1 MVLFLW
7 LRARNQVNVPPRFSF
22 SEIFHLSKR
31 IKRHVVLLQIE
42 NLRQASL
49 FQPAADNFTT
59 IRRGGK
65 QNVMNYGLET

>member
-7 LRARNQVNVPPRFSF
+7 LRARNQVNKVPRRFSL

-31 IKRHVVLLQIE
+31 IKRHVLLQIE
-42 NLRQASL
+42 NLL
-49 FQPAADNFTT
+49 LQPAADNFTT

>member
-7 LRARNQVNVPPRFSF
+7 LRARNKVKLVLASF

-49 FQPAADNFTT
+49 FQAAADNFTT
-59 IRRGGK
+59 IREENK
-65 QNVMNYGLET
+65 MS

>member
-7 LRARNQVNVPPRFSF
+7 LMARNQVNVPPRFSF

-31 IKRHVVLLQIE
+31 IKRHVLLQIE
-42 NLRQASL
+42 NLL
-49 FQPAADNFTT
+49 LQPAADNFTT

>member
-1 MVLFLW
+1 MVLILW

-31 IKRHVVLLQIE
+31 IKRHVLLQIE
-42 NLRQASL
+42 NLL
-49 FQPAADNFTT
+49 QPAADNFTT

>member
-7 LRARNQVNVPPRFSF
+7 LRARNKVKLVLASF

-42 NLRQASL
+42 NLRQ

-59 IRRGGK
+59 IREENK
-65 QNVMNYGLET
+65 MS

>member
-7 LRARNQVNVPPRFSF
+7 LRARNKVKLVLASF

-31 IKRHVVLLQIE
+31 IKRHVLLQIE
-42 NLRQASL
+42 NLL
-49 FQPAADNFTT
+49 QPAADNFTT

>member
-31 IKRHVVLLQIE
+31 IKRHVLLQIE
-42 NLRQASL
+42 NLL
-49 FQPAADNFTT
+49 LQPAADNFTT

>member
-7 LRARNQVNVPPRFSF
+7 LRARNQVNVPRRFSF

-31 IKRHVVLLQIE
+31 IKRHLLLQIE
-42 NLRQASL
+42 NLL
-49 FQPAADNFTT
+49 LQPAADNFTT